1 MTRAFTDPRTRA
13 AGTAAG
19 TWHGCDGNALAWEAF
34 EADGPLSVV
43 FLHGGGQSRHSWRR
57 AARAL
62 QARGYPCLTFDLR
75 GHADSDWI
83 ADGDYRLSRFQ
94 GDLDRVLGHWAR
106 PAVVV
111 GASLGG
117 ITALLTAGNGS
128 PWVRGLVMVD
138 TAPKLNGQEI
148 ERLVDFLGHG
158 ADAGFASPAA
168 AAAHVQA
175 FFPDS
180 TVTVESV
187 AKGLRPAAGGRWQ
200 WHWDVRVVVGE
211 RNSVAV
217 AHEAELREC
226 ARRVRQPFLL
236 VRAGASELVTDD
248 AVADLKD
255 CAPQLEVV
263 VLPGAHHM
271 ITGDDNLPFV
281 EAAAPFLTRVREAQA
296 HSSPGGAP

>member
-1 MTRAFTDPRTRA
+1 VTRTSAGARTRDA
-13 AGTAAG
+13 DPVTG
-19 TWHGCDGNALAWEAF
+19 TWRGCDGNVLAWEAF
-34 EADGPLSVV
+34 DGPGPLSVV

-62 QARGYPCLTFDLR
+62 QARGFPCLAFDLR

-94 GDLDRVLGHWAR
+94 ADLDLVLDNWAR

-117 ITALLTAGNGS
+117 IVALLSTGHGS

-138 TAPKLNGQEI
+138 TAPKLNAAEI
-148 ERLVDFLGHG
+148 ERIIGFLGHG

-175 FFPDS
+175 FFTDS
-180 TVTVESV
+180 AVTTESI
-187 AKGLRPAAGGRWQ
+187 AKGLRPTGDGRWQ
-200 WHWDVRVVVGE
+200 WHWDVRVVSGE

-236 VRAGASELVTDD
+236 VRAGASELVTED
-248 AVADLKD
+248 AVDDLKS

-263 VLPGAHHM
+263 WLPGAHHM

-281 EAAAPFLTRVREAQA
+281 DAAAPFLTRLRDGMSP
-296 HSSPGGAP
+296 SSSGTAP